1 MESSA
6 DEDEEF
12 SMWAAQV
19 EGEAG
24 AYELQREEPEEVLN
38 MEGQANTEMALQVRQ
53 SPSHAAAAYCLR
65 HAGLRES
72 QSCITWPP
80 WHRHI

>member
-12 SMWAAQV
+12 SMWVAQV

-53 SPSHAAAAYCLR
+53 SPSHAAAAYC
-65 HAGLRES
+65 
-72 QSCITWPP
+72 
-80 WHRHI
+80 